1 MPIRPPAL
9 DDRSFEDL
17 VSDLLRRVPAHTP
30 EWKSPQEGDPG
41 RTLIELFAWLSDT
54 ILYRANLIPER
65 QRLVFLRLLGVQ
77 MRAAMAARGIVQLSF
92 DDKKHLKTSTVPIL
106 SRIDQPLQF
115 ETLSEVSV
123 MPVEGQCFIKRQP
136 SEFEQLQLND
146 LLPDLESLYTISGTA
161 AGYVTTPVFVAGQSD
176 ISGVDIAADTVDQSL
191 WIALLAPDPLPATV
205 AAALDALGGGDDNR
219 GEVLNIGVA
228 PKISVPQFF
237 EEIGVKQPID
247 CRWEICT
254 GRGDGNEYLPLD
266 ILSDTSSG
274 LTGTGIVRL
283 ALPGKDDIGAP
294 SNDVTAQYRAGVGDR
309 PPRIDDPV
317 MAARLVSWIRLRPEP
332 GSALS
337 SLSLSW
343 AGINSVEI
351 EQRRSY
357 GRQTIGRGTG
367 ASGQEFDLGAT
378 SVEASSLAVQVEE
391 EEGLRLWRQVPDVG
405 AAGSN
410 ERVYS
415 LDSEAGTIKFGD
427 GVNGK
432 APGERRAVQVAMM
445 RAGGG
450 NAGNLP
456 AGSITQISNVPGSP
470 KYKLAQP
477 VKLTGGADAETL
489 EQAEKRIPSAIR
501 HRNRAVTKQD
511 YAELAQQTP
520 GVQVGRIEIL
530 EKFKPHQRLE
540 NMPGAVS
547 VMVIP
552 PSTRSKAPA
561 PRPDRPLLESVH
573 QWLDER
579 RPLSTELYVV
589 GTDYVPIG
597 ISVAVEISDNDR
609 REEILNAVTST
620 IHALIWPLAP
630 GGSEAKGWDIGKTVD
645 DRIVESMVARVP
657 GVLTVAPVKLF
668 EQRGSGGTW
677 LRPHADLDGRRL
689 INLESWQ
696 LPELTSLGV
705 AVGREAP
712 DTLPDMPSGTS
723 LSDAVPVP
731 VVPEHC

>member
-17 VSDLLRRVPAHTP
+17 VSDLLRRVSAHTP
-30 EWKSPQEGDPG
+30 DWKSPQQGDPG
-41 RTLIELFAWLSDT
+41 WTLIELFAWLSDT

-77 MRAAMAARGIVQLSF
+77 MRAAMAARGVVQLSF
-92 DDKKHLKTSTVPIL
+92 DDKKILQASTIPIL
-106 SRIDQPLQF
+106 SRIERPLSF

-123 MPVEGQCFIKRQP
+123 MPVEGQCFIKRRP
-136 SEFEQLQLND
+136 SDFEQIQLDD
-146 LLPDLESLYTISGTA
+146 LLPDLESLYTISGSA
-161 AGYVTTPVFVAGQSD
+161 AGYVTTPIFAGGQSD
-176 ISGVDIAADTVDQSL
+176 VNGVDIAADTVDGSL

-205 AAALDALGGGDDNR
+205 AAALDALGGGEDNR

-228 PKISVPQFF
+228 PKISAPQFF
-237 EEIGVKQPID
+237 DEIGVRQPIE

-266 ILSDTSSG
+266 ILSDTSGG

-317 MAARLVSWIRLRPEP
+317 TASRLVSWIRLRPEP
-332 GSALS
+332 EAFVS
-337 SLSLSW
+337 SLDLSW
-343 AGINSVEI
+343 AGINCVEI

-367 ASGQEFDLGAT
+367 ASGQEFELGAT
-378 SVEASSLAVQVEE
+378 SVESSSLAVQVEE
-391 EEGLRLWRQVPDVG
+391 EDGLIIWRQVPDVG
-405 AAGSN
+405 AAGAN

-415 LDSEAGTIKFGD
+415 LDSEAGVIKFGD

-432 APGERRAVQVAMM
+432 APGERRAVQVANM

-456 AGSITQISNVPGSP
+456 AGSITQMAALSGLP
-470 KYKLAQP
+470 KFKLLQP
-477 VKLTGGADAETL
+477 LKLTGGADAETL
-489 EQAEKRIPSAIR
+489 EQAERRIPSAIR

-511 YAELAQQTP
+511 YVELAQQTP
-520 GVQVGRIEIL
+520 GVQIGRIEIL

-552 PSTRSKAPA
+552 PSNRTKAPA

-573 QWLDER
+573 QWIDER

-609 REEILNAVTST
+609 RDEILNNVTNT

-630 GGSEAKGWDIGKTVD
+630 GGTEGTGWKLGKTVD

-668 EQRGSGGTW
+668 EQRGSDTAW
-677 LRPHADLDGRRL
+677 LRPQADLDGRRL

-705 AVGREAP
+705 ALGREAP
-712 DTLPDMPSGTS
+712 DRLPDMPGGST